1 MQIINHFVHSYI
13 ISTMTEVMIILRY
26 RENGNALCSN
36 DIINT
41 KYEVVTLDVLYLY
54 SNQCSAIDEKEAETD
69 N

>member
-1 MQIINHFVHSYI
+1 
-13 ISTMTEVMIILRY
+13 MTEVMIILRY